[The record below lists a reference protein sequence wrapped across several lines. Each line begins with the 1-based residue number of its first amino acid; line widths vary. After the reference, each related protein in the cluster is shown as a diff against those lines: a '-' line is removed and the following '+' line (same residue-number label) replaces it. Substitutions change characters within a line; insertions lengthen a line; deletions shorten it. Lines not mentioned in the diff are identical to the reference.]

1 MKLIAKIAA
10 VVVLLG
16 IAGKASQPWVTNWWK
31 ERNRVT
37 FRTASVEDG
46 TIREVIIATGEVKPV
61 LEVQVGT
68 FVSGPIAELHADFN
82 DEVRKGDLLAKV
94 DPQIYDAAVARDRA
108 ALANR
113 QADVARVE
121 AQLQRAE
128 RDLERAR
135 GLREENPDYISDTEM
150 DRYRFERLGLVA
162 QLGVANAGVDQAR
175 ANLLTS
181 EANVGY
187 TKITSP
193 VDGMVINRLID
204 EGQTLAAG
212 FQTPQLFTIAPDMR
226 KKMLVY
232 ASIDETDLGRVRM
245 AKEWEE
251 ANPDEPGAVTL
262 SVQSYPDDV
271 FNARIEEIRMSSTV
285 NQNVVTYPVV
295 LAVANPELKL
305 LPGMTAD
312 LTFRIKQREGVRKIP
327 NSALRYLPDIKLVRE
342 EDKKLL
348 EGFSEDEEEDD
359 TEGPEMTVE
368 ERVEASR
375 KRSKRHVWVEGEDNK
390 LKAVEV
396 IVGINDNR
404 FTELMEGDVDD
415 STKLVVGVEKKK
427 R

>member
-16 IAGKASQPWVTNWWK
+16 IAGKASQPWVTKWWK
-31 ERNRVT
+31 ERNKVT

-68 FVSGPIAELHADFN
+68 FVSGPITELHADFN

-113 QADVARVE
+113 EADVARVE
-121 AQLQRAE
+121 AQLKRAE
-128 RDLERAR
+128 RDLERAN

-150 DRYRFERLGLVA
+150 DRYRFEKLGLVA
-162 QLGVANAGVDQAR
+162 QLGVAKAGVDQAK

-348 EGFSEDEEEDD
+348 EGFTEDEDEDD

>member
-1 MKLIAKIAA
+1 MKLLAKIVA
-10 VVVLLG
+10 VLVVLG
-16 IAGKASQPWVTNWWK
+16 VIGKVSQPYAAKWWK
-31 ERNRVT
+31 ERNKVT
-37 FRTASVEDG
+37 YRTSTIEEG
-46 TIREVIIATGEVKPV
+46 TIKEVIIATGEVKPV

-68 FVSGPIAELHADFN
+68 FVSGPITELHADFN
-82 DEVRKGDLLAKV
+82 DVVKKGDLLAKV
-94 DPQIYDAAVARDRA
+94 DPQIYDAALYRDEA
-108 ALANR
+108 ALKTR
-113 QADVARVE
+113 KADVARVQ
-121 AQLQRAE
+121 AQLKRAG
-128 RDLERAR
+128 RDLDRAK

-150 DRYRFERLGLVA
+150 DRYTFDKMGLEA
-162 QLGVANAGVDQAR
+162 QLGVAEAGVEQAK

-181 EANVGY
+181 TANVGY
-187 TKITSP
+187 TKITAP

-212 FQTPQLFTIAPDMR
+212 FQTPQLFTIAPNMR
-226 KKMLVY
+226 EKMFVY

-251 ANPDEPGAVTL
+251 AHPNEPGAVTL

-271 FNARIEEIRMSSTV
+271 FNARIEQIRMSSTV

-295 LAVANPELKL
+295 LAVKNPDLKL

-348 EGFSEDEEEDD
+348 EGFTEEEDDDD
-359 TEGPEMTVE
+359 TEGPELTVE

-375 KRSKRHVWVEGEDNK
+375 KRSKRHVWVEAEENK
-390 LKAVEV
+390 LKAIEV

-404 FTELMEGDVDD
+404 FTELLEGDVDD
-415 STKLVVGVEKKK
+415 STKLVIGVEKKK